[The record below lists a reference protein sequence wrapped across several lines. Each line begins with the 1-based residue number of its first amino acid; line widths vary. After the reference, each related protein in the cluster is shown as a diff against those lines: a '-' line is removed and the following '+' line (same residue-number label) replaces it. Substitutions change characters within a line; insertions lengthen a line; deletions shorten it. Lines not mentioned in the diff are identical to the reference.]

1 MEDVKEMLHILKYCL
16 KEMKSNP
23 AKADNFQHLVH
34 QKKLFSSDLIEA
46 KELLKNYTL
55 FT

>member
-1 MEDVKEMLHILKYCL
+1 MEEMKEMLHILKYCL
-16 KEMKSNP
+16 KEMKSTP
-23 AKADNFQHLVH
+23 ARANNFQHFVH
-34 QKKLFSSDLIEA
+34 QKKLSSSDLIET